1 MKNEMTAE
9 EAKSILETMYYEL
22 SNQLGSDWCRNKYKA
37 IGKAIQALEV
47 QRNLTN
53 EELYQSFIELEAE
66 NERLHDALEAQP
78 TEMRDATEE
87 ERKSVKDYIE
97 SISKPTGVRFDA
109 QPTDAK
115 ETIIK
120 SALKYLVKKQIEEGS
135 VGFAVDNDHDHDCC
149 WDDVLAWLEAQPSED
164 CISRKQA
171 LDDKGLAV
179 FHRYDDYVKMRNY
192 LKSLP
197 FVKPKY
203 TDEEIDKAQAVEQ
216 AYVDKM
222 VELAVEETKR
232 PKGEWRRVVDK
243 AGHWVWE
250 CDCKWQQRFAT
261 NFCPDCGADMRG
273 KEDED

>member
-1 MKNEMTAE
+1 MTNEMTAK
-9 EAKSILETMYYEL
+9 EAVKILTYERDNDIFVTTEHRAKIHQALTM
-22 SNQLGSDWCRNKYKA
+22 
-37 IGKAIQALEV
+37 AIQ
-47 QRNLTN
+47 
-53 EELYQSFIELEAE
+53 
-66 NERLHDALEAQP
+66 ALEAQP

-164 CISRKQA
+164 CISREEIKEFINVQLTDNEEWA
-171 LDDKGLAV
+171 SSATYEGRWVEEKKYLYGVEILEGLSE
-179 FHRYDDYVKMRNY
+179 YVND
-192 LKSLP
+192 LP
-197 FVKPKY
+197 SVTPKY
-203 TDEEIDKAQAVEQ
+203 TDEEIDKAQEIEQ

-222 VELAVEETKR
+222 VELAVEELREKWLNSFDTSSATKCFEAVNLLKQR
-232 PKGEWRRVVDK
+232 LEGE
-243 AGHWVWE
+243 E
-250 CDCKWQQRFAT
+250 
-261 NFCPDCGADMRG
+261 
-273 KEDED
+273 